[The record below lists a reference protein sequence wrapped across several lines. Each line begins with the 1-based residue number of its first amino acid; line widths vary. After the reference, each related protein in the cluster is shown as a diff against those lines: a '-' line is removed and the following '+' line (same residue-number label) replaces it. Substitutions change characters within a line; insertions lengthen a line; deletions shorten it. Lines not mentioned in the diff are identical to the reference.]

1 MTFSH
6 QNQELLG
13 NCNFNSITDVMFI
26 MKYTARYTSF
36 VTMILKLHC
45 NLSRMES
52 IDNGV
57 SLKLNK
63 SMPIK
68 NGVVKSWSSLLIT
81 ETSFD
86 GFNPTSFL
94 SPMP

>member
-1 MTFSH
+1 MNFSH

-26 MKYTARYTSF
+26 MKYTAGYTSF

-81 ETSFD
+81 
-86 GFNPTSFL
+86 FL

>member
-1 MTFSH
+1 
-6 QNQELLG
+6 
-13 NCNFNSITDVMFI
+13 

-86 GFNPTSFL
+86 SFNPTPLPL
-94 SPMP
+94 SHTLISYVTLEPKDTKIG